1 MFKKKLAVLSRRL
14 RKAAV
19 VVLMVGANLL
29 VFGLLVLASHTTI
42 KTATN
47 HGHPWI
53 GWAAVVVFWL
63 ILIAAGIGM
72 GSSGNNEKGK
82 EGNN

>member
-1 MFKKKLAVLSRRL
+1 MFKRLLRRL
-14 RKAAV
+14 RKAVWVA
-19 VVLMVGANLL
+19 LAGITYLGTLL
-29 VFGLLVLASHTTI
+29 FLLWTSHTTI

-63 ILIAAGIGM
+63 ILIAAGMGM
-72 GSSGNNEKGK
+72 RSSGNDEKGK